1 MAVVLF
7 AACETDIDTPQVN
20 SSDKYIAPVIGQC
33 SDIIVNADNSKDET
47 VVFSWKAADFGLPVQ
62 VLYTV
67 YLTKGDKSAWWVLL
81 LLLLWLLLKAISM
94 EL

>member
-20 SSDKYIAPVIGQC
+20 SSDKYVAPVIGQC

-47 VVFSWKAADFGLPVQ
+47 VVFSW
-62 VLYTV
+62 
-67 YLTKGDKSAWWVLL
+67 
-81 LLLLWLLLKAISM
+81 
-94 EL
+94 